1 MKRQQ
6 RRGDL
11 SCLFVTAK
19 ANFNDCFSNITI
31 TKIKA
36 SRHPLQDMRTGI
48 LDFIIRLP
56 FQHNSNIMA
65 MDFHFFSISV
75 EILSHK
81 YTLIQKR
88 SLNFTRAPQLY
99 FILTLTYP
107 QNIFLMYSFNIL
119 ANVYGISNQ
128 KWHYFQF
135 FFPTCSCRL
144 PQKKGVLCLVFTEM
158 FLQYY
163 QWMFVTHG
171 ASGSRRVKN
180 VASIKEDNF
189 TQCYPEMGALC

>member
-31 TKIKA
+31 TQIKA

-135 FFPTCSCRL
+135 FL
-144 PQKKGVLCLVFTEM
+144 PHMQLQAIQKKGGPVFSVHGSVLTVLSMDVCASWSQW
-158 FLQYY
+158 LQEGEKCSIY
-163 QWMFVTHG
+163 Q
-171 ASGSRRVKN
+171 RR
-180 VASIKEDNF
+180 
-189 TQCYPEMGALC
+189 

>member
-1 MKRQQ
+1 MKRQEG
-6 RRGDL
+6 REDL
-11 SCLFVTAK
+11 SCLFVNAK
-19 ANFNDCFSNITI
+19 ANFSDCLSDITI

-36 SRHPLQDMRTGI
+36 SRHPLQDMSARI

-88 SLNFTRAPQLY
+88 SLNFTRAPELY
-99 FILTLTYP
+99 FILMLTYP

-119 ANVYGISNQ
+119 ANVHDISNQ
-128 KWHYFQF
+128 KWHYFQCF
-135 FFPTCSCRL
+135 FFSTFGDRL
-144 PQKKGVLCLVFTEM
+144 FKKGFLLLLFTKSCL
-158 FLQYY
+158 
-163 QWMFVTHG
+163 
-171 ASGSRRVKN
+171 
-180 VASIKEDNF
+180 
-189 TQCYPEMGALC
+189 